1 MLKDAIE
8 MLLPRPVLN
17 VKGPSSLLSTLNKQ
31 ADESRHI
38 VHLLH
43 YIPERRGQAFDVI
56 EDVIPVHNIEVTARV
71 GQPVSSVKLVP
82 GGEALEFV
90 SEAGAVKFTVP
101 TVNGHAM
108 IELK

>member
-1 MLKDAIE
+1 
-8 MLLPRPVLN
+8 
-17 VKGPSSLLSTLNKQ
+17 
-31 ADESRHI
+31 

-71 GQPVSSVKLVP
+71 GRPVRSVKLVP
-82 GGEALEFV
+82 SGEVLEFV

-101 TVNGHAM
+101 TINGHAM
-108 IELK
+108 IELA